1 MGRRPRRRAATAS
14 HCRPWP
20 GGLPLRV
27 FVLLGMA
34 VMLAAL
40 VAAPAHAQLQR
51 AIMLDAG
58 SSHIDLWPQVRILS
72 DPGKDMDIEQV
83 LRRDTAFSVP
93 TTAAR
98 TLGLREEAVWL
109 RIPVTAAPDAGGLW
123 VLDID
128 YPVINRVDIF
138 LVADGQV
145 VTRGRSGNLTPPH
158 ERMVNARSIA
168 MGLTLSPGTDY
179 QLYLR
184 VENTGAM
191 ILPISL
197 SRPSEFLGRAL
208 REQMLQGILLGLGLC
223 LLVYSVGQWTLLRE
237 PLFIKYALLISG
249 SVLFSLLQFGVGA
262 QFVWPGNRW
271 LELHMGGLSALVAA
285 TGSFLF
291 IEQVLAGKDMGPGLS
306 RLMKLGAV
314 LTTASALLY
323 ALDIIS
329 VQQVT
334 LIVSVLGLAPAM
346 LGLPGAWRRARRGD
360 PVGHSFLLAW
370 AVYAVST
377 WTLIAVIKG
386 QVDANFWTL
395 HAFQFG
401 ATLDMLIFMRV
412 LGLQTR
418 ALKLAAQAAR
428 LERDNL
434 HSMAHT
440 DPLTGLPNRRMLNSA
455 VSTAI
460 NQRRPDELVAVYMLD
475 LDGFKQVNDEYG
487 HDTGDALL
495 VEVAHRLQASLRS
508 SDMVSRLGGDEFL
521 VLSSGMK
528 TETQVRE
535 LAEKLV
541 KALADPMV
549 VAGHACQVG
558 LTIGYGIAPDDG
570 LDPLTLIQRADA
582 AMYAGKKAGKGQVGF
597 AGRDIAM
604 PA

>member
-1 MGRRPRRRAATAS
+1 M
-14 HCRPWP
+14 H
-20 GGLPLRV
+20 GGLRVISLPLRAAL
-27 FVLLGMA
+27 LLGMA

-40 VAAPAHAQLQR
+40 MAAPAHAQLQQ
-51 AIMLDAG
+51 AIVLDE
-58 SSHIDLWPQVRILS
+58 SRSHVDLWPQVRILP
-72 DPGKDMDIEQV
+72 DPGKDMDIEHV

-98 TLGLREEAVWL
+98 TLGLREDAVWL
-109 RIPVTAAPDAGGLW
+109 RIPVAAAPGAGGLW

-128 YPVINRVDIF
+128 YPVINRVDMF

-145 VTRGRSGNLTPPH
+145 VSRGRSGNLTPQD

-168 MGLTLSPGTDY
+168 MGLTLSPGVDY
-179 QLYLR
+179 RLYLR

-197 SRPSEFLGRAL
+197 SKPSEFLGRAL

-314 LTTASALLY
+314 MTTASALLY

-455 VSTAI
+455 VSSAI
-460 NQRRPDELVAVYMLD
+460 NQRRPDELVSVYMLD
-475 LDGFKQVNDEYG
+475 LDGFKQVNDEFG

-495 VEVAHRLQASLRS
+495 VEVARRLQASLRS

-528 TETQVRE
+528 TEAQVRE

-541 KALADPMV
+541 KALADPIV
-549 VAGHACQVG
+549 VAGHTCQVG

-597 AGRDIAM
+597 TGRDVAI

>member
-1 MGRRPRRRAATAS
+1 M
-14 HCRPWP
+14 
-20 GGLPLRV
+20 
-27 FVLLGMA
+27 LLGMA

-58 SSHIDLWPQVRILS
+58 SSHVDLWPQVRILS

-179 QLYLR
+179 RLYLR

-386 QVDANFWTL
+386 QV
-395 HAFQFG
+395 
-401 ATLDMLIFMRV
+401 
-412 LGLQTR
+412 
-418 ALKLAAQAAR
+418 
-428 LERDNL
+428 
-434 HSMAHT
+434 
-440 DPLTGLPNRRMLNSA
+440 
-455 VSTAI
+455 
-460 NQRRPDELVAVYMLD
+460 
-475 LDGFKQVNDEYG
+475 
-487 HDTGDALL
+487 
-495 VEVAHRLQASLRS
+495 
-508 SDMVSRLGGDEFL
+508 
-521 VLSSGMK
+521 
-528 TETQVRE
+528 
-535 LAEKLV
+535 
-541 KALADPMV
+541 
-549 VAGHACQVG
+549 
-558 LTIGYGIAPDDG
+558 
-570 LDPLTLIQRADA
+570 
-582 AMYAGKKAGKGQVGF
+582 
-597 AGRDIAM
+597 
-604 PA
+604 

>member
-1 MGRRPRRRAATAS
+1 M
-14 HCRPWP
+14 
-20 GGLPLRV
+20 
-27 FVLLGMA
+27 
-34 VMLAAL
+34 
-40 VAAPAHAQLQR
+40 
-51 AIMLDAG
+51 
-58 SSHIDLWPQVRILS
+58 
-72 DPGKDMDIEQV
+72 
-83 LRRDTAFSVP
+83 
-93 TTAAR
+93 
-98 TLGLREEAVWL
+98 
-109 RIPVTAAPDAGGLW
+109 
-123 VLDID
+123 
-128 YPVINRVDIF
+128 
-138 LVADGQV
+138 
-145 VTRGRSGNLTPPH
+145 
-158 ERMVNARSIA
+158 
-168 MGLTLSPGTDY
+168 
-179 QLYLR
+179 
-184 VENTGAM
+184 
-191 ILPISL
+191 
-197 SRPSEFLGRAL
+197 
-208 REQMLQGILLGLGLC
+208 
-223 LLVYSVGQWTLLRE
+223 
-237 PLFIKYALLISG
+237 
-249 SVLFSLLQFGVGA
+249 GA

-314 LTTASALLY
+314 LY

-541 KALADPMV
+541 KALADPIV

>member
-1 MGRRPRRRAATAS
+1 M
-14 HCRPWP
+14 
-20 GGLPLRV
+20 
-27 FVLLGMA
+27 LL
-34 VMLAAL
+34 VMVMLLAAL
-40 VAAPAHAQLQR
+40 EAPAHAQPPQ
-51 AIMLDAG
+51 ASVVLDD
-58 SSHIDLWPQVRILS
+58 SQPHVDLWPQVRILP
-72 DPGKDMDIEQV
+72 DPGKVMDIEQV
-83 LRRDTAFSVP
+83 LRLDSAFGVP

-98 TLGLREEAVWL
+98 TLGMREDAVWL
-109 RIPVTAAPDAGGLW
+109 RIPVSVAPRASDIW

-128 YPVINRVDIF
+128 YPVINRIDMY
-138 LVADGQV
+138 LVSGGRV
-145 VTRGRSGNLTPPH
+145 VTQGRTGNLVPP
-158 ERMVNARSIA
+158 EQRMVNARSMA
-168 MGLTLSPGTDY
+168 MGLTLTPGVDY
-179 QLYLR
+179 TLYLR

-197 SRPSEFLGRAL
+197 SRPAAFLSRAL
-208 REQMLQGILLGLGLC
+208 GEQMLQGVLLGLGLC
-223 LLVYSVGQWTLLRE
+223 LLVYSVGQWLLLRE
-237 PLFIKYALLISG
+237 HLFIKYALLISG
-249 SVLFSLLQFGVGA
+249 SVLFCLLQFGVGA

-271 LELHMGGLSALVAA
+271 MELHMGGLSALIAA

-291 IEQVLAGKDMGPGLS
+291 IEQVLAGKDMGPRLS
-306 RLMKLGAV
+306 RLMKIGAAT
-314 LTTASALLY
+314 TTASALLY
-323 ALDIIS
+323 ALDLIS

-334 LIVSVLGLAPAM
+334 MIVSVLGLAPAM

-360 PVGHSFLLAW
+360 SVGHSFLLAW

-377 WTLIAVIKG
+377 WVMIAVIKG
-386 QVDANFWTL
+386 QIAANFWTL

-455 VSTAI
+455 VSSAI

-475 LDGFKQVNDEYG
+475 LDGFKQINDQFG

-495 VEVAHRLQASLRS
+495 VEVARRLMASLRS

-521 VLSSGMK
+521 VLSSGLKNEM
-528 TETQVRE
+528 QVRE

-541 KALADPMV
+541 KALVEPIV
-549 VAGHACQVG
+549 VAGHTCQVG
-558 LTIGYGIAPDDG
+558 LTVGYGIAPDDG
-570 LDPLTLIQRADA
+570 LEPLALIQKADA
-582 AMYAGKKAGKGQVGF
+582 AMYAGKKAGKGRVGF
-597 AGRDIAM
+597 TRREIAQ